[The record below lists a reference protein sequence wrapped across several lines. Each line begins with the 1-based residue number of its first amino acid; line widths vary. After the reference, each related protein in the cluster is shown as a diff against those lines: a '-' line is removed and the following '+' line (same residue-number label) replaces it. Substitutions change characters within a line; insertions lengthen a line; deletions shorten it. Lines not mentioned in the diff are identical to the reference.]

1 MPQTYEILLDE
12 FKFPRALPNSRA
24 NFRLVLDVRYVRSNG
39 TFATEHA
46 IMPGLDSYWEC
57 DREKKNEPDYVRGAD
72 EGASSRVDVGRLDP
86 WDRLVMV
93 LQANSIYGIQVKAF
107 DVNREDVWNRLK
119 EAAGHAVQG
128 VLGIGAK
135 AVGKAHTPVPEL
147 ASDALGSASDELVS
161 HLLKRLGNG
170 DRILFRGSTEGGEG
184 LREITGFGVDGT
196 YSAKIRIKSLDER
209 AIAERRPRA
218 AARTGNPKRSRRV
231 R

>member
-1 MPQTYEILLDE
+1 MPQTYEILLED
-12 FKFPRALPNSRA
+12 FRFPRALPNSRA
-24 NFRLVLDVRYVRSNG
+24 NFRLVLDVRYLRSNG

-72 EGASSRVDVGRLDP
+72 DGASSRVDVGRLDP

-93 LQANSIYGIQVKAF
+93 LHANSIYGVQVKAF

-135 AVGKAHTPVPEL
+135 AVGKAPTPVPEL
-147 ASDALGSASDELVS
+147 TSDALGSASDELVS

-184 LREITGFGVDGT
+184 LRDITGFGVDGT
-196 YSAKIRIKSLDER
+196 YSVKLRIRTIDER
-209 AIAERRPRA
+209 AIAARLIRSVPRA
-218 AARTGNPKRSRRV
+218 RKRTRI
-231 R
+231 

>member
-1 MPQTYEILLDE
+1 MPQTYEILLED
-12 FKFPRALPNSRA
+12 FRFPRALPNSRA

-57 DREKKNEPDYVRGAD
+57 DREKKNDPDYVRGAD
-72 EGASSRVDVGRLDP
+72 DGASSRVDVGRLDP

-93 LQANSIYGIQVKAF
+93 LHANSIYAIQVKAF

-135 AVGKAHTPVPEL
+135 AVGKAPGPVPEL
-147 ASDALGSASDELVS
+147 TSDALGSASDELIS

-170 DRILFRGSTEGGEG
+170 DRILFRGSTDGGEG
-184 LREITGFGVDGT
+184 LREISGFGVDGT
-196 YSAKIRIKSLDER
+196 YSLKLRIRALNEP
-209 AIAERRPRA
+209 AVAQRRTRA
-218 AARTGNPKRSRRV
+218 AVTRGRKRSQ
-231 R
+231 

>member
-1 MPQTYEILLDE
+1 MPQTYEILLED
-12 FKFPRALPNSRA
+12 FRFPRALPNSRA

-57 DREKKNEPDYVRGAD
+57 DREKKNDPDYVRGAD
-72 EGASSRVDVGRLDP
+72 DGASSRVDVGRLDP

-93 LQANSIYGIQVKAF
+93 LHANSVYAVQVKAF

-135 AVGKAHTPVPEL
+135 AVGKAPTPVPEL
-147 ASDALGSASDELVS
+147 TSDALGSASDELVS

-170 DRILFRGSTEGGEG
+170 DRILFRGSTDGGDG
-184 LREITGFGVDGT
+184 LREISGFGVDGT
-196 YSAKIRIKSLDER
+196 YSLKLRIRALNEP
-209 AIAERRPRA
+209 AVAQRRTRA
-218 AARTGNPKRSRRV
+218 AVTRGRKRSR
-231 R
+231 

>member
-1 MPQTYEILLDE
+1 MPQTYEILLEE
-12 FKFPRALPNSRA
+12 FRFPRALPNSRA
-24 NFRLVLDVRYVRSNG
+24 NFRLVLDVRYVRGNG
-39 TFATEHA
+39 AFATEHA

-72 EGASSRVDVGRLDP
+72 DGASSRVDVGRLDP

-93 LQANSIYGIQVKAF
+93 LHANSIYAIQVKAF

-135 AVGKAHTPVPEL
+135 AVGNAPTPVPEL
-147 ASDALGSASDELVS
+147 TSDALGSASDELVS

-196 YSAKIRIKSLDER
+196 YAVKLRISTLDER
-209 AIAERRPRA
+209 AIAERQARS
-218 AARTGNPKRSRRV
+218 AARARKRSR
-231 R
+231 